1 MAAGFRPAA
10 IFAPKTM
17 KKAKEKVVFYKKR
30 EMKACLLR

>member
-17 KKAKEKVVFYKKR
+17 KKPKKKWFFTKR
-30 EMKACLLR
+30 GR